1 MAGKVTNKSEV
12 IRGLLREIG
21 ADRGQ
26 PPVNMVS
33 TIQSRLEKR
42 GIKVSTPLIYQL
54 RSQLIKENARS
65 DSKAHAK
72 AQAKQPPKLSP
83 KPAAKGSSLA
93 EALPQVRNVK
103 AETVTLEHLMAIKSI
118 VSKLGGIGRFRK
130 AFDAYE
136 SLVGPAG
143 PWPFPSS

>member
-1 MAGKVTNKSEV
+1 MADKVTNKSELV
-12 IRGLLREIG
+12 RNLLKEIG

-26 PPVNMVS
+26 PPVNMIS

-42 GIKVSTPLIYQL
+42 GIKVSNPLIYQL
-54 RSQLIKENARS
+54 RSQLIKRAAKSE
-65 DSKAHAK
+65 SKAYAK
-72 AQAKQPPKLSP
+72 AQFKAP
-83 KPAAKGSSLA
+83 KPAVKGSSLA

-103 AETVTLEHLMAIKSI
+103 AEAVTLEHLMAIKSI

>member
-12 IRGLLREIG
+12 IRSLLKEIG

-26 PPVNMVS
+26 PPVNMIS

-54 RSQLIKENARS
+54 RSQLIKKAAKSE
-65 DSKAHAK
+65 SKAYAK
-72 AQAKQPPKLSP
+72 AQGKAPR
-83 KPAAKGSSLA
+83 PAAKGSSLA

-103 AETVTLEHLMAIKSI
+103 AEAVTLEHLMAIKSI